1 MDNESAKKA
10 SSYKKGDLLRISSRN
25 GASNWFVKQIDDK
38 SNSLTLSGEHS
49 NRPKKLI
56 LDKIDFKNQFVSKIE
71 KAEMEVREGEILRTS
86 SRMYEHNIESNTDLK
101 VKKIVPGFLVLKDG
115 KKSIL
120 MIKASLNGAPLKYG
134 YTKSLHTTSTK
145 RYDTTVSVLKPYQTN
160 KNNIFKINALSKS
173 SSIIVTEDKEKAIK
187 YSHRETNRGSSI
199 SADNYSGLSIEAGNI
214 LNRISETTAVFSK
227 QDYFKEAISNN
238 KDYTQSKLNTD
249 IADALENGYLIKKD
263 YSLKK
268 PLIIYHLSNEKMKSK
283 NINLRLDFE
292 LEQNSSLK
300 LIDFFSDDSEKNFMN
315 IFYNFNLDKD
325 AILKNYKIDK
335 SLNKNLKYS
344 FNNINQKQ
352 NSISETF
359 IFSAGSDYFK
369 NEINCN
375 LKGEYSSAFINGIF
389 SLDDN
394 KQHEIRTTINHLVE
408 NTKSYQLIKSVLGK
422 NTKSAYQGRIYVDS
436 KAQKTD
442 GYQLSKAILLDET
455 SEFNAKPELEIYADD
470 VKCSHGSASG
480 SLDDNSIFYLM
491 SRGLNYKQAKGLLI
505 NGFLLD
511 VIEKITDAEI
521 KDLLK
526 KMIGLKK

>member
-1 MDNESAKKA
+1 MKEQ
-10 SSYKKGDLLRISSRN
+10 L
-25 GASNWFVKQIDDK
+25 
-38 SNSLTLSGEHS
+38 
-49 NRPKKLI
+49 
-56 LDKIDFKNQFVSKIE
+56 KIDFNKIQEVSNFSNRDIE
-71 KAEMEVREGEILRTS
+71 I
-86 SRMYEHNIESNTDLK
+86 
-101 VKKIVPGFLVLKDG
+101 
-115 KKSIL
+115 KKSYL
-120 MIKASLNGAPLKYG
+120 NKFIKNGFPNRKHENWKFL
-134 YTKSLHTTSTK
+134 
-145 RYDTTVSVLKPYQTN
+145 D
-160 KNNIFKINALSKS
+160 INQ
-173 SSIIVTEDKEKAIK
+173 I
-187 YSHRETNRGSSI
+187 
-199 SADNYSGLSIEAGNI
+199 
-214 LNRISETTAVFSK
+214 
-227 QDYFKEAISNN
+227 ISNN
-238 KDYTQSKLNTD
+238 ISDLSFYNDYSIENKIDSSIFIDDLEHNKIIFINGRIEKIDFSYEDKKQIEIIEDSYTIDKSENNNSLIDLN
-249 IADALENGYLIKKD
+249 IALSNKHFKILIKKD

-268 PLIIYHLSNEKMKSK
+268 PLIIYHLTNEKMKSK

-315 IFYNFNLDKD
+315 IFYNFNLDSD

-359 IFSAGSDYFK
+359 VFSAGSDYFK

>member
-1 MDNESAKKA
+1 MKEQ
-10 SSYKKGDLLRISSRN
+10 L
-25 GASNWFVKQIDDK
+25 
-38 SNSLTLSGEHS
+38 
-49 NRPKKLI
+49 
-56 LDKIDFKNQFVSKIE
+56 KIDFNKIQEVSNFSNRDIEIKKFYLNKFIENGFPNRKQENWKFLDINQI
-71 KAEMEVREGEILRTS
+71 
-86 SRMYEHNIESNTDLK
+86 
-101 VKKIVPGFLVLKDG
+101 
-115 KKSIL
+115 
-120 MIKASLNGAPLKYG
+120 
-134 YTKSLHTTSTK
+134 
-145 RYDTTVSVLKPYQTN
+145 
-160 KNNIFKINALSKS
+160 
-173 SSIIVTEDKEKAIK
+173 
-187 YSHRETNRGSSI
+187 
-199 SADNYSGLSIEAGNI
+199 
-214 LNRISETTAVFSK
+214 
-227 QDYFKEAISNN
+227 ISNN
-238 KDYTQSKLNTD
+238 ISDLSFYNDYSIENKIDSSIFIDDLEHNKIIFINGRVEKIDFSYEDKKQIEIIEDSYTIDKSENNNSLIDLN
-249 IADALENGYLIKKD
+249 IALSNKHFKILIKKG

-268 PLIIYHLSNEKMKSK
+268 PLIIYHLTNEKMKSK

-344 FNNINQKQ
+344 INNINQKQ

-359 IFSAGSDYFK
+359 VFSAGSDYFK

>member
-1 MDNESAKKA
+1 MFSYIICFLAYDYDNAEFA
-10 SSYKKGDLLRISSRN
+10 
-25 GASNWFVKQIDDK
+25 IDFLNMK
-38 SNSLTLSGEHS
+38 
-49 NRPKKLI
+49 KKLDDEHNKI
-56 LDKIDFKNQFVSKIE
+56 IFINGRIEKIDFSYEDKKQIE
-71 KAEMEVREGEILRTS
+71 IIEDSYTIDKSENNNSLIDL
-86 SRMYEHNIESNTDLK
+86 NIALSNK
-101 VKKIVPGFLVLKDG
+101 
-115 KKSIL
+115 
-120 MIKASLNGAPLKYG
+120 
-134 YTKSLHTTSTK
+134 H
-145 RYDTTVSVLKPYQTN
+145 
-160 KNNIFKINALSKS
+160 FKI
-173 SSIIVTEDKEKAIK
+173 
-187 YSHRETNRGSSI
+187 
-199 SADNYSGLSIEAGNI
+199 
-214 LNRISETTAVFSK
+214 
-227 QDYFKEAISNN
+227 
-238 KDYTQSKLNTD
+238 
-249 IADALENGYLIKKD
+249 LIKKG

-268 PLIIYHLSNEKMKSK
+268 PLIIYHLTNEKMKSK

-300 LIDFFSDDSEKNFMN
+300 LIDFFSDDSEKNFVN
-315 IFYNFNLDKD
+315 ILYNFNLDRD

-335 SLNKNLKYS
+335 LLNKNLKYS
-344 FNNINQKQ
+344 FNNINQNQ

-359 IFSAGSDYFK
+359 VFSAGSDYFK